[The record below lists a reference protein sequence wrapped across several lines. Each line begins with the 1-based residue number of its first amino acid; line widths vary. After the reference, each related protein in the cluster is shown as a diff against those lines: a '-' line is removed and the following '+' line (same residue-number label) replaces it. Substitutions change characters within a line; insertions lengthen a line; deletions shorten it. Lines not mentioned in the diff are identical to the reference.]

1 MMNYFDEMYREAEN
15 KKSFIDRLAEY
26 FKENAELISYS
37 LAGLNG
43 QFSYAGR
50 ISFAK

>member
-1 MMNYFDEMYREAEN
+1 MMNYFYEMYREAEN
-15 KKSFIDRLAEY
+15 KESLIDRLAKY
-26 FKENAELISYS
+26 FRENAELISCG

-43 QFSYAGR
+43 QFSYTGR